1 MLRQCIRG
9 IRGLILCSCALAAG
23 CGVSASATGVTP
35 DFAKS
40 ARETHAYM
48 TSDLIPA
55 IGTAR
60 FPLAI
65 AASRARVKIVQSKAK
80 GDADFGVWLL
90 LTMVNV
96 KSGEVHANR
105 EMAAEMNLSPQT
117 IRSMRESALEVSTER
132 DVCLSEAN
140 NWLNGAGTPLHL
152 RAMNEAPCLQQA
164 RLAAKTLHIDK
175 K

>member
-1 MLRQCIRG
+1 MLRRLIRS
-9 IRGLILCSCALAAG
+9 LTLCGCAMAAG
-23 CGVSASATGVTP
+23 CGVSASPTGLTP
-35 DFAKS
+35 GFAEAAKPAHS
-40 ARETHAYM
+40 YM
-48 TSDLIPA
+48 ASDLIPA

-60 FPLAI
+60 FPDAY
-65 AASRARVKIVQSKAK
+65 AASRARVKIVQSKVASE
-80 GDADFGVWLL
+80 ADQGVWLL

-164 RLAAKTLHIDK
+164 RLAAKTLHIDTK
-175 K
+175 